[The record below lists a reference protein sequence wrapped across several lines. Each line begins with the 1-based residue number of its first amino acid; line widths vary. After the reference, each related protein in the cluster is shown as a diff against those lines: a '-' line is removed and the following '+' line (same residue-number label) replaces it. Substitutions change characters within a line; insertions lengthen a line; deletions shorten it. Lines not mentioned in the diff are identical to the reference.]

1 MTRTVNVSDVIDN
14 QPVGAFQLRVFF
26 LCAAVLFVDGFDVQG
41 ITYVAPAISQEW
53 GLARGALGPTFSAGL
68 FGVMLGAMLLAP
80 LADRIG
86 RRRVIVLSCV
96 AFGIGTLLTLLVDS
110 LSALLVLRFFT
121 GLGLGSALPN
131 AIGLASEYAPHK
143 RRALIVMFVGSG
155 GSGKSGTVLAGLL
168 NGLDSVGDDYVL
180 VGLQDGTAAYP
191 LFRTLKQDPAGW
203 ERLGL
208 DARLQRPA
216 SLNWQ
221 GKYQFRLEDIASRPV
236 PARMAMTAMMVPK
249 VSGTGRTTIT
259 PMPRKEAIVALAA
272 PGLMQMTGD
281 RASGF
286 RFFSELTRRLP
297 CYEASLGVDPKEVA
311 ETIREFIER
320 TGA

>member
-110 LSALLVLRFFT
+110 LSALPCCASSR
-121 GLGLGSALPN
+121 GSAW
-131 AIGLASEYAPHK
+131 
-143 RRALIVMFVGSG
+143 
-155 GSGKSGTVLAGLL
+155 
-168 NGLDSVGDDYVL
+168 
-180 VGLQDGTAAYP
+180 AARC
-191 LFRTLKQDPAGW
+191 RTQS
-203 ERLGL
+203 
-208 DARLQRPA
+208 A
-216 SLNWQ
+216 SL
-221 GKYQFRLEDIASRPV
+221 RS
-236 PARMAMTAMMVPK
+236 
-249 VSGTGRTTIT
+249 
-259 PMPRKEAIVALAA
+259 
-272 PGLMQMTGD
+272 
-281 RASGF
+281 
-286 RFFSELTRRLP
+286 TRRT
-297 CYEASLGVDPKEVA
+297 S
-311 ETIREFIER
+311 
-320 TGA
+320 GAR